1 MGIAT
6 QLLLAVALL
15 LDYIVAWFIALTW
28 IFVGLIIYYFYG
40 GKKTIET
47 IEPEEERK
55 GLFESLRERKDEK
68 AYKILVPVVREDQ
81 KPLVEFAALV
91 ARVEDADLQIVSVR
105 ETPMAVPPSSL
116 KYKDMAPHIKLVD
129 KLKKASDR
137 ELIKSRGSILIS
149 HEASSAILDTVKDE
163 NVNLLI
169 LGWEGRTSDGRIFG
183 TTIDKLVQAAHC
195 DAVVFKTAGLKKEI
209 KKILMVSTPD
219 WHVTFAT
226 SYAILFAKRDEAEI
240 TIFSASSSKEAMAK
254 EEKDMERLCE
264 MCASHNV
271 PHSKKIIRADS
282 IEKAIIEESQN
293 YDLVVM
299 GASHEWKLKKFAFG
313 PLQDKVAR
321 TVDKPILMVR
331 KVKK

>member
-1 MGIAT
+1 
-6 QLLLAVALL
+6 
-15 LDYIVAWFIALTW
+15 
-28 IFVGLIIYYFYG
+28 
-40 GKKTIET
+40 
-47 IEPEEERK
+47 
-55 GLFESLRERKDEK
+55 
-68 AYKILVPVVREDQ
+68 
-81 KPLVEFAALV
+81 
-91 ARVEDADLQIVSVR
+91 
-105 ETPMAVPPSSL
+105 
-116 KYKDMAPHIKLVD
+116 
-129 KLKKASDR
+129 
-137 ELIKSRGSILIS
+137 
-149 HEASSAILDTVKDE
+149 
-163 NVNLLI
+163 
-169 LGWEGRTSDGRIFG
+169 
-183 TTIDKLVQAAHC
+183 
-195 DAVVFKTAGLKKEI
+195 VVFKTAGLKKEV
-209 KKILMVSTPD
+209 KKILLVSTPD